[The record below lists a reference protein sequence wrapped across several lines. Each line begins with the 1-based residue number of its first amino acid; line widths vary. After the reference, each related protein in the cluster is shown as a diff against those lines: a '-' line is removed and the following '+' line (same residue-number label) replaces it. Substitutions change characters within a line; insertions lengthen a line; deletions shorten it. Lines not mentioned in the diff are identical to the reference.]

1 LYGPADVLHSKG
13 VLLPHVDKALVGA
26 NPDRDRLFVSIL
38 TVNYDP
44 GRGLKYLGSLLVVA
58 GVAVMFF
65 MRAYFFKPRGES
77 RRPEEGLPAETLESV
92 AV

>member
-1 LYGPADVLHSKG
+1 MFD
-13 VLLPHVDKALVGA
+13 ALVGA

-65 MRAYFFKPRGES
+65 MRAYFFKPRSGREALEQTSPVES
-77 RRPEEGLPAETLESV
+77 LESV